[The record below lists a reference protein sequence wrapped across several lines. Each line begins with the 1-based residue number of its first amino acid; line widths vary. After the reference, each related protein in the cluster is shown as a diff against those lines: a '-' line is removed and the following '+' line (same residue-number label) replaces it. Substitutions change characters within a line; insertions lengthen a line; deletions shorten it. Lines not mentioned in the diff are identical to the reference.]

1 MGNARIYS
9 GWSEMDSPKL
19 NPVDRIAELVLDG
32 ENFILQGGAGSGKT
46 ESLKRVVQR
55 VLSTDHKLK
64 IACITHTNKA
74 ADEIAE
80 RISADIKV
88 STIHSFLGGI
98 ISPYKRNIQHVFPT
112 LFELPAF
119 IGLGDEHYG
128 GDEKLRKSK
137 EHGRYKKAYEKLE
150 GRRQV
155 VLGELTPKVTEKGD
169 YDKEPETYIAQMNEM
184 VSALNREIRATL
196 AARKPAEFFYNE
208 TKFDNFNEPSF
219 GHDGLIAI
227 ACKMFDEFPVLGKI
241 ISDRYDCIFID
252 EYQDTNAD
260 VIRVLLRCLPETSG
274 TIIGLFGDSEQA
286 IYSDGIGSAQE
297 HIDAK
302 EVVLVEKDDNYRCSP
317 QVITFANQF
326 RTDGLKQE
334 VALKTLDDG
343 TIETPES
350 REGSV
355 RLLYDF
361 APDKVDTGD
370 KAQDRKTNA
379 ALFRDALDDLVGR
392 VSQDIPGY
400 VQLKLTNKSIANDV
414 GFGRLY
420 QIFDARYSE
429 PRDRMRKTL
438 DRLQFD
444 EIVKLTILHQSLPGD
459 RRSYNRLITGL
470 RKRGFSISSVSDKT
484 KLDEML
490 RAFIA
495 KDLSAYKAV
504 EFAAKA
510 GLIRIS
516 ESHAAFLKC
525 RDELLARLKD
535 DPVFEAFE
543 ALHTSGHRT
552 KAQMLKEIGAAPQEN
567 LNADLIES
575 EYHDR
580 ANELKRKAFFTA
592 LFSDELRF
600 DEVLS
605 FYDYEEND
613 GGFATMHKTKGT
625 GIENVLLVI
634 DEYGWTTEYDF
645 VNCFS
650 AKIPDTKRDIA
661 SRKLLYVA
669 ASRTKKNLVCVR
681 LMNDQA
687 ELDRISP
694 YFPEAM
700 RVQ

>member
-1 MGNARIYS
+1 
-9 GWSEMDSPKL
+9 MDSQKL
-19 NPVDRIAELVLDG
+19 NPVDRIAELVRG
-32 ENFILQGGAGSGKT
+32 AENFLLQGGAGSGKT
-46 ESLKRVVQR
+46 ESLKRVVQK
-55 VLSTDHKLK
+55 VLSADQKLK

-74 ADEIAE
+74 ADEIAD

-98 ISPYKRNIQHVFPT
+98 ISPYKRNIQHVFPA
-112 LFELPAF
+112 LFELPVF
-119 IGLGDEHYG
+119 EGLGDKHYG
-128 GDEKLRKSK
+128 GDEKLRKSE
-137 EHGRYKKAYEKLE
+137 EHARYKKAYGKLE
-150 GRRQV
+150 IRRQT
-155 VLGELTPKVTEKGD
+155 VLGEITPKVTGKRD
-169 YDKEPETYIAQMNEM
+169 YDKDPETYIAKMNELI
-184 VSALNREIRATL
+184 AGLNQEIRAKL
-196 AARKPAEFFYNE
+196 AARKPDEFFYNE

-241 ISDRYDCIFID
+241 VSDRHDCIFID

-260 VIRVLLRCLPETSG
+260 VIRVLLRCLPEPSG

-286 IYSDGIGSAQE
+286 IYSDGIGGAQE
-297 HIDAK
+297 HIDA
-302 EVVLVEKDDNYRCSP
+302 EEIVLVEKDDNYRCSP

-343 TIETPES
+343 TVETPES

-355 RLLYDF
+355 RLMFDF

-370 KAQDRKTNA
+370 RTQDRKTNA
-379 ALFRDALDDLVGR
+379 ALFREALDALVAR
-392 VSQDIPGY
+392 VSQDFPGY

-414 GFGRLY
+414 GFGQLY
-420 QIFDARYSE
+420 QIFVDRYSE

-444 EIVKLTILHQSLPGD
+444 EIFDLTTLHQSLPGD
-459 RRSYNRLITGL
+459 RRAYNRLITGL

-490 RAFIA
+490 RAFSA
-495 KDLSAYKAV
+495 EDLSAYKAV
-504 EFAAKA
+504 EFAAKV

-516 ESHAAFLKC
+516 ESHAALLKR

-535 DPVFEAFE
+535 DPVFKAFE

-552 KAQMLKEIGAAPQEN
+552 KTQMIKEIEAAPREN
-567 LNADLIES
+567 LDAALIES
-575 EYHDR
+575 EYDDR
-580 ANELKRKAFFTA
+580 ANELKQKAFFTA

-600 DEVLS
+600 DEVSS

-613 GGFATMHKTKGT
+613 GAFATMHKTKGT

-650 AKIPDTKRDIA
+650 AEIPDTKRDIA

-681 LMNDQA
+681 LMNNQD
-687 ELDRISP
+687 ELERISS
-694 YFPEAM
+694 YFPEAIHF
-700 RVQ
+700 

>member
-1 MGNARIYS
+1 
-9 GWSEMDSPKL
+9 MDSQKL
-19 NPVDRIAELVLDG
+19 NPVDRIAELVREG
-32 ENFILQGGAGSGKT
+32 ENFLLQGGAGSGKT
-46 ESLKRVVQR
+46 ESLKRVVQK
-55 VLSTDHKLK
+55 VLSDNQKLK
-64 IACITHTNKA
+64 IACITHTNRA
-74 ADEIAE
+74 ADEIAD

-119 IGLGDEHYG
+119 IGLGDEHYS
-128 GDEKLRKSK
+128 GDEKLRKSE
-137 EHGRYKKAYEKLE
+137 EHRLYKKTYEKLE
-150 GRRQV
+150 SRRRS
-155 VLGELTPKVTEKGD
+155 VLGEVTPKVTGKRE
-169 YDKEPETYIAQMNEM
+169 YDKDPEAYIARTNELIGE
-184 VSALNREIRATL
+184 LNQEIRTKL
-196 AARKPAEFFYNE
+196 AARNPEEFFYND

-227 ACKMFDEFPVLGKI
+227 ACKMFDEFPILGKI
-241 ISDRYDCIFID
+241 VSDRHDCIFID
-252 EYQDTNAD
+252 EYQDTSAD
-260 VIRVLLRCLPETSG
+260 VIRVLLRRLPKPSR

-286 IYSDGIGSAQE
+286 IYSDGIGSARE
-297 HIDAK
+297 YIDA
-302 EVVLVEKDDNYRCSP
+302 EEIVLVEKEDNYRCSP

-334 VALKTLDDG
+334 VALKMLDDG
-343 TIETPES
+343 TIESPES

-355 RLLYDF
+355 KLLYDF

-370 KAQDRKTNA
+370 KTQDRKDNA
-379 ALFRDALDDLVGR
+379 ALFREALDDLVRR
-392 VSQDIPGY
+392 VSQKIPGY

-420 QIFDARYSE
+420 QVFDDRYSE
-429 PRDRMRKTL
+429 PRDQMRKTL

-444 EIVKLTILHQSLPGD
+444 EIVNLTTLHQSLPGD
-459 RRSYNRLITGL
+459 RRSYNRLISGL
-470 RKRGFSISSVSDKT
+470 RKRGFSISSVSDKI

-490 RAFIA
+490 RAFA
-495 KDLSAYKAV
+495 AQDLSAYEAV

-516 ESHAAFLKC
+516 ESHAAFLK
-525 RDELLARLKD
+525 RREELLARLKD
-535 DPVFEAFE
+535 DPVFESFE
-543 ALHTSGHRT
+543 ALYTSGHRT
-552 KAQMLKEIGAAPQEN
+552 KTQMLKEIEAVPKEN
-567 LNADLIES
+567 LDADLIES
-575 EYHDR
+575 KYDDR
-580 ANELKRKAFFTA
+580 VNELRQKVFFTE

-613 GGFATMHKTKGT
+613 GRFATMHKTKGT

-645 VNCFS
+645 VNCFMDEAPS
-650 AKIPDTKRDIA
+650 TKRDIA

-681 LMNDQA
+681 LMNDRA
-687 ELDRISP
+687 EMERISP
-694 YFPEAM
+694 YFPEA
-700 RVQ
+700 VQVQ

>member
-1 MGNARIYS
+1 MGNARIYN
-9 GWSEMDSPKL
+9 GWSEMDSQKL
-19 NPVDRIAELVLDG
+19 NPVDRIAELVCGG

-46 ESLKRVVQR
+46 ESLKRVVQK
-55 VLSTDHKLK
+55 VLSINQKLK

-74 ADEIAE
+74 VDEIAE

-112 LFELPAF
+112 LFELPVF
-119 IGLGDEHYG
+119 VGLGDEHYG
-128 GDEKLRKSK
+128 GDEKLRKSE

-150 GRRQV
+150 NRRKT
-155 VLGELTPKVTEKGD
+155 VLGELTPKVTGKRE
-169 YDKEPETYIAQMNEM
+169 YDKDQEAYIAQMNQLIVE
-184 VSALNREIRATL
+184 LNQEIRAKL
-196 AARKPAEFFYNE
+196 AARKPDEFFYNE

-241 ISDRYDCIFID
+241 VSDRHDCIFID
-252 EYQDTNAD
+252 EYQDANAD
-260 VIRVLLRCLPETSG
+260 VIRVLLRCLPKPSG

-297 HIDAK
+297 HIDSK

-317 QVITFANQF
+317 QVIKFANQF

-334 VALKTLDDG
+334 IALKIFDDG

-355 RLLYDF
+355 TLMYDF
-361 APDKVDTGD
+361 APDKVETGD
-370 KAQDRKTNA
+370 KIQDRKTNA
-379 ALFRDALDDLVGR
+379 ALFREALDDLVGR
-392 VSQDIPGY
+392 VSEQFPGY

-414 GFGRLY
+414 DFGRLY
-420 QIFDARYSE
+420 QIFDDRYSE

-444 EIVKLTILHQSLPGD
+444 EIVNLTTLHQSLPGD

-470 RKRGFSISSVSDKT
+470 RKRGFSISSISDKT

-490 RAFIA
+490 RAFTA
-495 KDLSAYKAV
+495 KELSAYKAV
-504 EFAAKA
+504 EFAVKA
-510 GLIRIS
+510 GLMRIS
-516 ESHAAFLKC
+516 ESHAAFLTR

-535 DPVFEAFE
+535 DPVFGAFE
-543 ALHTSGHRT
+543 ALHTSGQRT
-552 KAQMLKEIGAAPQEN
+552 KAQMLKEIGAAPKEN
-567 LNADLIES
+567 LNADLIEA
-575 EYHDR
+575 EYEDR
-580 ANELKRKAFFTA
+580 VNELKQKTFFTA
-592 LFSDELRF
+592 LFSEELRF

-605 FYDYEEND
+605 FYDYEENN

-625 GIENVLLVI
+625 EIENVLLVI
-634 DEYGWTTEYDF
+634 DEYGWTKEYDF

-650 AKIPDTKRDIA
+650 GEIPDTKKDIA

-687 ELDRISP
+687 ELDRITP
-694 YFPEAM
+694 YFPKTIQ
-700 RVQ
+700 V

>member
-1 MGNARIYS
+1 
-9 GWSEMDSPKL
+9 MDSQKL
-19 NPVDRIAELVLDG
+19 NPVDRIAELVRDG
-32 ENFILQGGAGSGKT
+32 ESFILQGGAGSGKT
-46 ESLKRVVQR
+46 ESLKRVVQK
-55 VLSTDHKLK
+55 VLSVDQKLK
-64 IACITHTNKA
+64 IVCITHTNKA

-88 STIHSFLGGI
+88 STIHSFLGKI
-98 ISPYKRNIQHVFPT
+98 IAPYKRNIQHIFPT
-112 LFELPAF
+112 LFELPIF
-119 IGLGDEHYG
+119 IGFGDESYG
-128 GDEKLRKSK
+128 GDEKLRKSE

-150 GRRQV
+150 SRRQT
-155 VLGELTPKVTEKGD
+155 VLGELTPKVTGKRD
-169 YDKEPETYIAQMNEM
+169 YDKDPDAAISQMNQLIGE
-184 VSALNREIRATL
+184 LNQEIHAKL
-196 AARKPAEFFYNE
+196 SARKADELVYNE

-241 ISDRYDCIFID
+241 VSDRHDCIFID
-252 EYQDTNAD
+252 EYQDTNAE
-260 VIRVLLRCLPETSG
+260 VVRVLLRCLPKPSR

-334 VALKTLDDG
+334 VALKALDDG
-343 TIETPES
+343 KIETPES
-350 REGSV
+350 REGAV
-355 RLLYDF
+355 TLLYDF

-370 KAQDRKTNA
+370 RLQDRKTNA
-379 ALFRDALDDLVGR
+379 VLVREALDDLVGR
-392 VSQDIPGY
+392 VSQDFPGY

-414 GFGRLY
+414 GFGQLY
-420 QIFDARYSE
+420 RIFDDRYSE

-444 EIVKLTILHQSLPGD
+444 EIVNLTRLHQSLPGD

-490 RAFIA
+490 RAFTA
-495 KDLSAYKAV
+495 KDLSAHKAL
-504 EFAAKA
+504 EFAAEA
-510 GLIRIS
+510 GLIRVS
-516 ESHAAFLKC
+516 ESHAAFLTR
-525 RDELLARLKD
+525 RDELLVRLKG

-552 KAQMLKEIGAAPQEN
+552 KPQMLKEIKTAPKEN
-567 LNADLIES
+567 LDSDLIES
-575 EYHDR
+575 EYEDR
-580 ANELKRKAFFTA
+580 ANELKQKSFFTA

-600 DEVLS
+600 DEILS

-645 VNCFS
+645 ANCFMDEAPS
-650 AKIPDTKRDIA
+650 TKRDIA

-681 LMNDQA
+681 LMNDKA
-687 ELDRISP
+687 EMDRISS
-694 YFPEAM
+694 YFPDTI
-700 RVQ
+700 RVKLG

>member
-1 MGNARIYS
+1 
-9 GWSEMDSPKL
+9 MDSQNL
-19 NPVDRIAELVLDG
+19 NPVDRIAELVLEG
-32 ENFILQGGAGSGKT
+32 KNFLLQGGAGSGKT
-46 ESLKRVVQR
+46 ESLKRVVQK
-55 VLSTDHKLK
+55 VLSADQKLK

-74 ADEIAE
+74 ADEIAD
-80 RISADIKV
+80 RISVDIKV
-88 STIHSFLGGI
+88 STVHSFLSGI
-98 ISPYKRNIQHVFPT
+98 ISPFKRNIQHVFPT
-112 LFELPAF
+112 LFELPLF
-119 IGLGDEHYG
+119 VGLGDEHYG
-128 GDEKLRKSK
+128 GDEKLRKSE
-137 EHGRYKKAYEKLE
+137 EHARYKKAYEKLAA
-150 GRRQV
+150 RRR
-155 VLGELTPKVTEKGD
+155 TIMSDAIPKVIGKRD
-169 YDKEPETYIAQMNEM
+169 YDKDPEAYIVQMNE
-184 VSALNREIRATL
+184 SIGELNQEIRTKL
-196 AARKPAEFFYNE
+196 AARNPDEFFYND

-219 GHDGLIAI
+219 GHDGLITI
-227 ACKMFDEFPVLGKI
+227 ACKMFDEFPMLGKI
-241 ISDRYDCIFID
+241 VSDRHDCIFID

-260 VIRVLLRCLPETSG
+260 VIRVLLRCLPNESR

-297 HIDAK
+297 HIDAN

-317 QVITFANQF
+317 QVITFANKF

-343 TIETPES
+343 TIESPES

-355 RLLYDF
+355 KLLYDF

-370 KAQDRKTNA
+370 KSEDRKTNA
-379 ALFRDALDDLVGR
+379 ASFRKALDDLVGR
-392 VSQDIPGY
+392 VSQDFPGY
-400 VQLKLTNKSIANDV
+400 VQLKLTNKSIASDV

-420 QIFDARYSE
+420 QIFDDRYSE
-429 PRDRMRKTL
+429 PRDRMRKAL

-444 EIVKLTILHQSLPGD
+444 EIVNLTTLHQSLPGD
-459 RRSYNRLITGL
+459 RRAYNRLITRL
-470 RKRGFSISSVSDKT
+470 RKQGFLISSVSDKT

-490 RAFIA
+490 RAFTA
-495 KDLSAYKAV
+495 EDLSAYEAV

-516 ESHAAFLKC
+516 ESHAAFITR

-543 ALHTSGHRT
+543 ALYTSGHRT
-552 KAQMLKEIGAAPQEN
+552 KPQMLKEIKAAPKKN
-567 LNADLIES
+567 LDADLIES
-575 EYHDR
+575 EYDDR
-580 ANELKRKAFFTA
+580 ASELKQKTFYTA

-645 VNCFS
+645 VNCFT
-650 AKIPDTKRDIA
+650 AEIPDKKRDTA

-687 ELDRISP
+687 EMDRIAP
-694 YFPEAM
+694 YFAEAIHI
-700 RVQ
+700 Q